1 MSVLMLLIPLSV
13 LIAACFLV
21 AFFWAVR
28 SGQYED
34 TCTPALRII
43 MDDPPPLRAL
53 RVAKHEN
60 VPAIEGE
67 PLRTLKFKNQTALD
81 ASLRKSQVP
90 PV

>member
-34 TCTPALRII
+34 TCTPALRIL
-43 MDDPPPLRAL
+43 MDDPPPLRAV
-53 RVAKHEN
+53 RAAKHEN
-60 VPAIEGE
+60 VSAIEGE
-67 PLRTLKFKNQTALD
+67 PLRTLKSKNQTALD